1 MSTES
6 TPALLKGAAGVDA
19 VQTDGPAPAGPSA
32 RSPRARSTTAY
43 LRYAAGKLAGAAV
56 SLFAVLVTSFFL
68 FRLIPGDP
76 VKQMTGGRQVSNEQI
91 AAMRKEFGLDL
102 PLWQQFTEYCGK
114 ALTGDFGTS
123 YQFRAPVMDKISE
136 ALPATLLLT
145 GTAFVIYTAIGIWL
159 GARSAW
165 RNGSAGDRFHT
176 AFALTLYS
184 VPSFWLG
191 LLLIITLSVGIGPIP
206 GLFPTGGMESGSES
220 GFAYVLDVA
229 HHLVLPVITLVA
241 VEYARTL
248 LVMRSSL
255 LDEMGSDYLTTA
267 RAKGLRDDLVRQPAR
282 RPERDAAHGDAPL
295 RQPGQHGGRRHPGGD
310 GVLLARSGRPV
321 LPGAERARSATGAGA
336 VLHLRRRG
344 DPHEHAR
351 RCDLSAPRSPGGPM
365 TTTTDTA
372 PTPGPRALTWARRRQ
387 AAGRFWRQYRA
398 HRAGVAGLAV
408 LALIALTALAAPL
421 LVGADSQSVTTA
433 PGSALESPSAEFPSA
448 RTSSAAVCSPS
459 WCGGRGSR

>member
-6 TPALLKGAAGVDA
+6 TPALLKSAAGVDT
-19 VQTDGPAPAGPSA
+19 VQADGPAPAGPSA

-68 FRLIPGDP
+68 FRMIPGDP
-76 VKQMTGGRQVSNEQI
+76 VKQMTGGRQVSTEQI
-91 AAMRKEFGLDL
+91 AAMRREFGLDL
-102 PLWQQFTEYCGK
+102 PLWQQFTQYCGK

-191 LLLIITLSVGIGPIP
+191 LLLIVTLSVGIGPIP
-206 GLFPTGGMESGSES
+206 GLFPTGGMESGNSS
-220 GFAYVLDVA
+220 GFGYVLDVA
-229 HHLVLPVITLVA
+229 HHLVLPVVTLVA

-267 RAKGLRDDLVRQPAR
+267 RAKGLRDDLVR
-282 RPERDAAHGDAPL
+282 
-295 RQPGQHGGRRHPGGD
+295 RRHAVPNAMLPT
-310 GVLLARSGRPV
+310 VTLLFVNLGHTV
-321 LPGAERARSATGAGA
+321 AGA
-336 VLHLRRRG
+336 ILVETVFSWPGLGGLFYQALSV
-344 DPHEHAR
+344 P
-351 RCDLSAPRSPGGPM
+351 DLPLVQ
-365 TTTTDTA
+365 
-372 PTPGPRALTWARRRQ
+372 ALFFVF
-387 AAGRFWRQYRA
+387 AAA
-398 HRAGVAGLAV
+398 VILMNTLADV
-408 LALIALTALAAPL
+408 IYPL
-421 LVGADSQSVTTA
+421 LDPRVG
-433 PGSALESPSAEFPSA
+433 
-448 RTSSAAVCSPS
+448 R
-459 WCGGRGSR
+459 

>member
-6 TPALLKGAAGVDA
+6 TPALVKGAAGADA
-19 VQTDGPAPAGPSA
+19 VGTDGPAPAGPSA

-43 LRYAAGKLAGAAV
+43 LRYTAGKLAGAAV

-76 VKQMTGGRQVSNEQI
+76 VKQMTGGRQVSTEQI
-91 AAMRKEFGLDL
+91 AAMREEFGLDL
-102 PLWQQFTEYCGK
+102 PLWQQFTDYCGK

-123 YQFRAPVMDKISE
+123 YQFRAPVMDKITE

-191 LLLIITLSVGIGPIP
+191 LLLIVTLSVGIGPVP
-206 GLFPTGGMESGSES
+206 GMFPTGGMESGDES

-229 HHLVLPVITLVA
+229 HHLVLPVVTLVA

-267 RAKGLRDDLVRQPAR
+267 RAKGLRDDLVR
-282 RPERDAAHGDAPL
+282 
-295 RQPGQHGGRRHPGGD
+295 RRHAVPNAMLPT
-310 GVLLARSGRPV
+310 VTLLFVNLGNTV
-321 LPGAERARSATGAGA
+321 AGA
-336 VLHLRRRG
+336 ILVETVFSWPGLGGLFYQALSV
-344 DPHEHAR
+344 P
-351 RCDLSAPRSPGGPM
+351 DLPLVQ
-365 TTTTDTA
+365 
-372 PTPGPRALTWARRRQ
+372 ALFFVF
-387 AAGRFWRQYRA
+387 AAA
-398 HRAGVAGLAV
+398 VILMNTLADV
-408 LALIALTALAAPL
+408 IYPL
-421 LVGADSQSVTTA
+421 LDPRVG
-433 PGSALESPSAEFPSA
+433 
-448 RTSSAAVCSPS
+448 R
-459 WCGGRGSR
+459 